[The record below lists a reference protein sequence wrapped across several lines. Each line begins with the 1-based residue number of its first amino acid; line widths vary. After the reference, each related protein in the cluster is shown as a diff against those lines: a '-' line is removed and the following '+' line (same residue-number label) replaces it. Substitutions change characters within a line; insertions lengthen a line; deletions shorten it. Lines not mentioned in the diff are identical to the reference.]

1 VIVCEKWRKAMALSF
16 IIMEAMRLGYEI
28 LTIDGKSYYR
38 PKQKIYGPFDTLDA
52 AAKAAIN
59 DSRKPEK
66 LMLENENANLSH
78 HKYVD

>member
-1 VIVCEKWRKAMALSF
+1 MALSF

-28 LTIDGKSYYR
+28 LTIDGKAYFR
-38 PKQKIYGPFDTLDA
+38 PKQKIFGPFDTLDE

-59 DSRKPEK
+59 DSRKTEK